1 MTVDAQSWL
10 ATRWPTTVVRDRY
23 GGVYSGGTW
32 LAFPLRPESVPSA
45 AADSDVPCRRFWD
58 EHRKAASLP
67 IGVGETPDEAVAALE
82 RAVRDG
88 GRRP

>member
-1 MTVDAQSWL
+1 MSFSSDGWL

-32 LAFPLRPESVPSA
+32 VAFPLRSESVPS
-45 AADSDVPCRRFWD
+45 
-58 EHRKAASLP
+58 
-67 IGVGETPDEAVAALE
+67 AVAALE

-88 GRRP
+88 DRQP